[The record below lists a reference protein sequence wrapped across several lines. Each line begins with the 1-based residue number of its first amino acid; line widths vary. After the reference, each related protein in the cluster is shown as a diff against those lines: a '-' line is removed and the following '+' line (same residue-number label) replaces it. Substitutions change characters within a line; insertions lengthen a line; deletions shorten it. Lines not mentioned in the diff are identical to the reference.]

1 LVRYFGH
8 NYTKVTNTPRHTQ
21 KPDGEVSHL
30 SNSRFDPYPVDRIT
44 SKQKCKKVK
53 PKKTKKTTTN
63 PEVQYG
69 LES

>member
-1 LVRYFGH
+1 
-8 NYTKVTNTPRHTQ
+8 
-21 KPDGEVSHL
+21 VSHL
-30 SNSRFDPYPVDRIT
+30 SNSRFDPHPVDRIT

-53 PKKTKKTTTN
+53 PKKKKKTTTN